1 MTFARSDHF
10 QDPARDMPGSL
21 LPSQDGLDVFIRHYA
36 TPNGQAA
43 EPERPAVL
51 YVHGATFPS
60 GLSIG
65 YPFEGQSWAGELAQA
80 GLDVWALD
88 FVGFGRSSRYPQQDA
103 DPTGVSPLGRAAGP
117 GGAGEQLLRV
127 LEHVVEVRGGGQVSL
142 LAHSWGTIAA
152 GVAATTCPELVDRLV
167 LFGPITARTS
177 PDLPDTASIGGWY
190 PLTVQAQYDRF
201 IEDVP
206 AGHPPILT
214 EQFDSW
220 ARHWLAT
227 DPTST
232 ERTPPSVRTPSG
244 PRADI
249 SAAWSDDLAYD
260 PTQIHAPTLIIRGEW
275 DSLCTDTDAS
285 GLFHALTGTSLRR
298 DVKISG
304 ATHLMHLESS
314 RFALYRETA
323 TFLLASD
330 TPPRT

>member
-1 MTFARSDHF
+1 V
-10 QDPARDMPGSL
+10 G
-21 LPSQDGLDVFIRHYA
+21 
-36 TPNGQAA
+36 
-43 EPERPAVL
+43 
-51 YVHGATFPS
+51 
-60 GLSIG
+60 
-65 YPFEGQSWAGELAQA
+65 A
-80 GLDVWALD
+80 GLRRLWSL
-88 FVGFGRSSRYPQQDA
+88 Q
-103 DPTGVSPLGRAAGP
+103 PLPAAGRRPNRSVSARP
-117 GGAGEQLLRV
+117 GRRSGRCWRALLRV

-190 PLTVQAQYDRF
+190 PLTVQAQYDQF